1 MGRRVGECVCNGNII
16 HSVQTKRSKYYCSF
30 LIVLKSNKGSVS
42 SIQVNVDHILQVLRD
57 DDGLILMTN
66 NQKTPL
72 SRTHKKE
79 LLKRLNRL

>member
-1 MGRRVGECVCNGNII
+1 MIDQSEIIISKNLKYFESKLEIYNFQRV
-16 HSVQTKRSKYYCSF
+16 H
-30 LIVLKSNKGSVS
+30 KSY
-42 SIQVNVDHILQVLRD
+42 QVNVDHILQVLRD

-66 NQKTPL
+66 NQKIPL